1 MKQFIEALKRTVAL
15 IATEVAAI
23 MAAGA
28 ILDVEAWK
36 SATLAAIAAAL
47 KVWSAIGRA
56 YYTDGELT
64 RAEVNKAF
72 KK

>member
-1 MKQFIEALKRTVAL
+1 MKRTVAL
-15 IATEVAAI
+15 IAAEVAAL

-56 YYTDGELT
+56 YYADGELT
-64 RAEVNKAF
+64 RAEVNEAF